1 VKLCKFPAVYR
12 EIPATSEEARKKSVI
27 HWNNGYWLVGEDAL
41 LEPRIAGEIWHTE
54 DLVRFYPLFVLA
66 VEARHDVRP
75 QAVLLPLTDWITSN
89 RGMQTYVSD
98 LERLTETRVLPQGL
112 MGLHHARK
120 TGLLPDRVLVVDAGF
135 RTVNLAAVHG
145 DDVLKAK
152 TRHDEVGV
160 RNLIQ
165 HDFREALK
173 ARFPD
178 ITFNLVALNRA
189 WQAGYID
196 TGLRRDSVE
205 IEKSAALRL
214 FLGRFM
220 DLLRR
225 DIAEMA
231 VETDAILFIG
241 GLAYYF
247 RKDMIETNKEVL
259 VPQEKAEFYN
269 VCGAAG
275 YAGVGCAMDLGFGDV
290 KVCVT

>member
-1 VKLCKFPAVYR
+1 MNLSKFPAVYR
-12 EIPATSEEARKKSVI
+12 EVPATSEEARKKSAI
-27 HWNNGYWLVGEDAL
+27 RWNSGYWLVGEDAL

-54 DLVRFYPLFVLA
+54 DLVKFYPLFVST
-66 VEARHDVRP
+66 VEARYGVRP

-98 LERLTETRVLPQGL
+98 LERLTETKVLPQGL
-112 MGLHHARK
+112 MGLHYARK
-120 TGLLPDRVLVVDAGF
+120 TASLPDRVLVVDAGF

-145 DDVLKAK
+145 DEVLKAR

-165 HDFREALK
+165 HDFREALRT
-173 ARFPD
+173 RFPD
-178 ITFNLVALNRA
+178 ITFNLVALNKA

-196 TGLRRDSVE
+196 TGLRRESVE
-205 IEKSAALRL
+205 TEKAAALRL
-214 FLGRFM
+214 FLDRFM
-220 DLLRR
+220 ELLRR

-241 GLAYYF
+241 GLAYYL
-247 RKDMIETNKEVL
+247 RKDMIETNKDILIPMEN
-259 VPQEKAEFYN
+259 AEFYN

-290 KVCVT
+290 KVCMA